1 MEFKHLCLVRF
12 KEGVV
17 VEDIIEELTK
27 LAAELDT
34 VKFFGWSISL
44 LDCSLCWGCRGKDV
58 LNQEALTQGF
68 THVFSMSFASAEDLA
83 ACMGHEKHSA
93 FAATFMAVLDKVVVL
108 DFPFVVAKPAP
119 SPEAA

>member
-1 MEFKHLCLVRF
+1 R
-12 KEGVV
+12 
-17 VEDIIEELTK
+17 T
-27 LAAELDT
+27 
-34 VKFFGWSISL
+34 SL
-44 LDCSLCWGCRGKDV
+44 RSSPSSPRSSTPSNSSGGGKDV

-83 ACMGHEKHSA
+83 AYMGHEKHSA

-108 DFPFVVAKPAP
+108 DFPFVVAKPVP

>member
-1 MEFKHLCLVRF
+1 MAEFKHLCMAKF

-17 VEDIIEELTK
+17 VEDIIQELTK

-34 VKFFGWSISL
+34 VKYFGW
-44 LDCSLCWGCRGKDV
+44 GKDV

-68 THVFSMSFASAEDLA
+68 THVFVMTFASAEDLA

-93 FAATFMAVLDKVVVL
+93 FAATFMAALDKVVVM
-108 DFPFVVAKPAP
+108 DFPLVFVKPAP
-119 SPEAA
+119 PPA